1 MNRREGS
8 ERHDDLA
15 TALEAYRAAA
25 HAEADAHFDE
35 HALEAQRL
43 RILQRIEQAGH
54 PARVLR
60 FPGVP
65 AALVPPAPSHR
76 RWISVAAAAGLLVGL
91 LTGQLLHV
99 LPGDAWVHRTST
111 AANTATRSAPATPPA
126 ASRMG
131 VVPALAMDGMDA
143 EDALLNAVDL
153 AVRTH
158 AAPELRALS
167 DFTFAYESQ

>member
-54 PARVLR
+54 PAKVLR
-60 FPGVP
+60 FPGAP
-65 AALVPPAPSHR
+65 ASLAPSAPSNR
-76 RWISVAAAAGLLVGL
+76 RWISMAAAAGLIVGL

-99 LPGDAWVHRTST
+99 LPGDAWVHRT
-111 AANTATRSAPATPPA
+111 TATRSMPA
-126 ASRMG
+126 AAPTARMG
-131 VVPALAMDGMDA
+131 VVPALAADPLDD

>member
-1 MNRREGS
+1 MIRREGS
-8 ERHDDLA
+8 ERFDDLA
-15 TALEAYRAAA
+15 TALDAYRAAA

-65 AALVPPAPSHR
+65 ASLAPSAHSNR
-76 RWISVAAAAGLLVGL
+76 RWISLAAAAGLLVGL

-99 LPGDAWVHRTST
+99 MPGDAWVHPTT
-111 AANTATRSAPATPPA
+111 AARSLAPA
-126 ASRMG
+126 ASPAGRMG
-131 VVPALAMDGMDA
+131 VVPALAADAMDDD
-143 EDALLNAVDL
+143 DALLNAVDL

-158 AAPELRALS
+158 PAPELRALS

>member
-54 PARVLR
+54 PAKVLR
-60 FPGVP
+60 FPG
-65 AALVPPAPSHR
+65 APPSLAPSAPNNR
-76 RWISVAAAAGLLVGL
+76 RWISMAAAAGLIVGL

-99 LPGDAWVHRTST
+99 MPGDAWVHRTTGRSLPAPPST
-111 AANTATRSAPATPPA
+111 A
-126 ASRMG
+126 RMG
-131 VVPALAMDGMDA
+131 VVPALAADTMDD
-143 EDALLNAVDL
+143 EDVLLNEVDL

-158 AAPELRALS
+158 GAPELRALS